1 MAGNERATIP
11 ADARLW
17 RPQNAKLIKGAP
29 FIDNAIAE
37 PFWNGTRVLVLFRES
52 EREEEYGSVEVID
65 ETGADAFGLAP
76 RALDHLRRSIFARE
90 AVVDGIITGQ
100 TLEPGVDMDFDEQRG
115 RLGEKDLAF
124 VALDM
129 LRIDHQTL
137 FDIPLLE
144 RKRLLEGA
152 VQQSPLV
159 RMSPWVRPPI
169 DAWLRTWT
177 RAGFKGAMVKNS
189 NSRYVPGSITVE
201 WASVERDYR

>member
-17 RPQNAKLIKGAP
+17 RPQNAKLVKGAP

-65 ETGADAFGLAP
+65 EAGADAFGLAP

-100 TLEPGVDMDFDEQRG
+100 TLEPGVDMDFDERRG

-124 VALDM
+124 VALDL
-129 LRIDHQTL
+129 LRIDHEML

-152 VQQSPLV
+152 IQQSPLV
-159 RMSPWVRPPI
+159 RISPWVTPPI
-169 DAWLRTWT
+169 AAWLRTWT
-177 RAGFKGAMVKNS
+177 HAGFKGAMVKNS
-189 NSRYVPGSITVE
+189 NSRYVPGSTTVE
-201 WASVERDYR
+201 WAPVDGDLR